1 MRISLSFGLC
11 LGVALGLG
19 GCQGQRSTG
28 PTPAG
33 INALQQ
39 LASGPA
45 DTGAMQ
51 AMANLTVVTFSAHG
65 PQVSYRAADGR
76 IWLWYPGNK
85 EILAGEWKVLASG
98 PECYRYGENT
108 HNPLTGVTGSKWE
121 CTIMIPGIGP
131 YMQERSGDVFKLANR
146 KAVPFVTRKDRAQ
159 FEELVARLPAA
170 RTEDQQRRR
179 ETYRQKIN
187 AEKEQKLWETVG
199 RPPAE
204 DDSKND
210 TTQPDQ

>member
-11 LGVALGLG
+11 LGLALGLG
-19 GCQGQRSTG
+19 GCQGQRSSG

-33 INALQQ
+33 ISAMDRF
-39 LASGPA
+39 ASGPA

-51 AMANLTVVTFSAHG
+51 AMANLTVVSYGAHG
-65 PQVSYRAADGR
+65 PQVSYRSQDGR

-98 PECYRYGENT
+98 PECYRYGANT
-108 HNPLTGVTGSKWE
+108 HNPLTGVSGSHWE
-121 CTIMIPGIGP
+121 CTIMTPRVGP
-131 YMQERSGDVFKLANR
+131 NMQERSGDVFKLANR

-159 FEELVARLPAA
+159 FEELVAKLPAA
-170 RTEDQQRRR
+170 RPEDQQLRR
-179 ETYRQKIN
+179 ETYRQKVN

-204 DDSKND
+204 DDNNNA
-210 TTQPDQ
+210 TQPDQ